1 MKDCLII
8 SLQKYAYRPILIF
21 NRQPMIADPLN
32 VFKGMNFNV
41 VPCKNNV
48 FICYLFDNVHCG
60 QFSQFMGHICGKGP
74 ILPHQSLFVIYQW
87 TISCGV
93 SNKFFR
99 HAEKFYFVKITKQNF
114 SACLKIFLR
123 RHMIWSIQAKFY
135 EKIQLSTVQNRPAK
149 FTIFSV
155 LGT

>member
-1 MKDCLII
+1 MKDCVII

-74 ILPHQSLFVIYQW
+74 ILPHQSLFVITGPFHVASQ
-87 TISCGV
+87 TNFLDTLKNSIS
-93 SNKFFR
+93 
-99 HAEKFYFVKITKQNF
+99 
-114 SACLKIFLR
+114 
-123 RHMIWSIQAKFY
+123 
-135 EKIQLSTVQNRPAK
+135 
-149 FTIFSV
+149 
-155 LGT
+155 